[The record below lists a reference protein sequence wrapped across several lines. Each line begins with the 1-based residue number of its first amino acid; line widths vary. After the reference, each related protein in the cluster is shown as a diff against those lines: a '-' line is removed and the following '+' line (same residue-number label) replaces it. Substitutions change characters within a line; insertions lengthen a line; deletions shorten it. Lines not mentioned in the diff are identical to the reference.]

1 MTPGIIPPGGLR
13 AALQETTLRALRT
26 GALQPIGTHG
36 EWLKDGPA
44 RFSVRV
50 AASLRRKAADAAR
63 GDRPPDFNPFLPP
76 EPDLTVGPIGDRHLA
91 VLNKFNVVEEHLLIV
106 TREFAEQEALL
117 DAADLGALA
126 LALGEYP
133 ALGFYNGG
141 TVAGASQRHKHL
153 QVVPLP
159 LGGGDRPVPLAPL
172 FDAVGAKGEVA
183 TVPGLPF
190 RHAFLRFAGSLS
202 GQPVAAGEALVPG
215 YRRLLA
221 AVGIDG
227 VARDGAVLQSAPYN
241 LLMTSD
247 WMLVVPRRVEHAGPI
262 SVNALGY
269 AGSLFARDTAELEL
283 IRRTGPLRILAEV
296 GFPLAGV

>member
-1 MTPGIIPPGGLR
+1 MARGIIESGRLRGALR
-13 AALQETTLRALRT
+13 ATTEHALRT

-36 EWLKDGPA
+36 EWLEDGAA

-50 AASLRRKAADAAR
+50 AASLRRKAADRAR
-63 GDRPPDFNPFLPP
+63 VDRPPDFNPFLPP
-76 EPDLTVGPIGDRHLA
+76 EPDLTVGTIGGRHVA

-117 DAADLGALA
+117 DGADLAALA
-126 LALGEYP
+126 FALGEYP

-190 RHAFLRFAGSLS
+190 RHAFLRLATPLS
-202 GQPVAAGEALVPG
+202 GRPAADAEVLLAG
-215 YRRLLA
+215 YRRLLG

-227 VARDGAVLQSAPYN
+227 VARDGTAFQSAPYN
-241 LLMTSD
+241 LLVTAD
-247 WMLVVPRRVEHAGPI
+247 WMLVVPRRLEHAGPI

-269 AGSLFARDTAELEL
+269 AGSLFARDAAELAL
-283 IRRTGPLRILAEV
+283 IREEGPLRILAEV
-296 GFPLAGV
+296 GFHPDGA

>member
-1 MTPGIIPPGGLR
+1 MARGIIESGRLRGALR
-13 AALQETTLRALRT
+13 ATTEHALRT

-36 EWLKDGPA
+36 EWLEDGAA

-50 AASLRRKAADAAR
+50 AASLRRKAADRAR
-63 GDRPPDFNPFLPP
+63 VDRPPDFNPFLPP
-76 EPDLTVGPIGDRHLA
+76 EPDLTVGTIGGRHVA

-117 DAADLGALA
+117 DGADLAALA
-126 LALGEYP
+126 FALGEYP

-172 FDAVGAKGEVA
+172 FDAVGSKGEVA

-190 RHAFLRFAGSLS
+190 RHAFLRLATPLS
-202 GQPVAAGEALVPG
+202 GRPAADAEVLLAG
-215 YRRLLA
+215 YRRLLG

-227 VARDGAVLQSAPYN
+227 VARDGTAFQSVPYN
-241 LLMTSD
+241 LLVTAD
-247 WMLVVPRRVEHAGPI
+247 WMLVVPRRLEHAGPI

-269 AGSLFARDTAELEL
+269 AGSLFARDAAELAL
-283 IRRTGPLRILAEV
+283 IRDEGPLRILAEV
-296 GFPLAGV
+296 GFPRGGA